1 MIERMVPALY
11 VADLRRSKTFYG
23 DLLGF
28 KPGFEADWIVQ
39 LSDPE
44 NESIELMLQ
53 LRTHDLIPKA
63 FQKAPQGS
71 SIAFV
76 VADCDVLY
84 KKAQSMGLEIIQ
96 EPKNE
101 HYGQRRFL
109 TVDPDGL
116 LVDISSNCDPSP
128 EFMEKYFGSENL
140 R

>member
-1 MIERMVPALY
+1 MVERMVPALY
-11 VADLRRSKTFYG
+11 VEDLDRSKDFYC

-28 KPGFEADWIVQ
+28 KPGFEADWIIQ

-44 NESIELMLQ
+44 NASIELMLQ
-53 LRTHDLIPKA
+53 PMKSDLVPSK
-63 FQKAPQGS
+63 FQKSPRGC

-76 VADCDVLY
+76 VKDCDALHR
-84 KKAQSMGLEIIQ
+84 KAQSMGLEIVQ

-116 LVDISSNCDPSP
+116 LIDVSSNCEPSP
-128 EFMEKYFGSENL
+128 EFKDKYFG
-140 R
+140 